1 MRVLQIG
8 REMVRTSSR
17 YSMPSML
24 MFVLPTLF
32 DSHPATVEQLSKE
45 RRKVASSPLPRRL
58 PFDRLHRSVVPADPT
73 DEEDVESVGR
83 QMPLHLRRKQAA
95 SERASERQL

>member
-1 MRVLQIG
+1 MRILQIG

-45 RRKVASSPLPRRL
+45 RRKVASSP
-58 PFDRLHRSVVPADPT
+58 FY
-73 DEEDVESVGR
+73 
-83 QMPLHLRRKQAA
+83 AA
-95 SERASERQL
+95 SLLIAPIAPLFRPIRQTRRTSSPSDGRCRFT

>member
-8 REMVRTSSR
+8 REMMRTSCR

-45 RRKVASSPLPRRL
+45 REKFSVPSPFCPAASLLIASTAPLFRPIRQTRRTSSPS
-58 PFDRLHRSVVPADPT
+58 D
-73 DEEDVESVGR
+73 GR
-83 QMPLHLRRKQAA
+83 CRFT
-95 SERASERQL
+95 